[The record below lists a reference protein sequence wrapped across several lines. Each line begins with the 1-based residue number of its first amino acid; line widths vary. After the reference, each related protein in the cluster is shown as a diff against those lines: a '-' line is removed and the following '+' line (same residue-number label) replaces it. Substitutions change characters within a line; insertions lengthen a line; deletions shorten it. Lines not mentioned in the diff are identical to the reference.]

1 MEINVLTLLKPYDI
15 DEEDFND
22 MKSAYEG
29 IEFLD
34 AERVLKNLM
43 VLEQFGFPK
52 SDINILLLS
61 NPKILAYNPKILAE
75 KLMLLGGDIETK
87 LKSNPFLI

>member
-1 MEINVLTLLKPYDI
+1 MEISVLTLLKPYDI

-22 MKSAYEG
+22 MLSAYEG

-52 SDINILLLS
+52 SDINILLIS

-75 KLMLLGGDIETK
+75 KLINLGGDVETK
-87 LKSNPFLI
+87 LKANPFLL